1 MGRDEELERLAAVVA
16 QAPAVTVIVGEAGIG
31 KSRLV
36 GELAERPEVRG
47 RQWLVGAC
55 APIREPFPLGSIV
68 EALRGVAEH
77 LTGAALSPV
86 AGTLRGLLPELAGV
100 LPPAPES
107 LDERAA
113 EQHRMFRGLVELLAA
128 LGEAVLIVED
138 VHWADERT
146 VEFLAYL
153 LAAPPD
159 GLSVVLTYRA
169 EDAGPEVR
177 ALAGRVAAVVVRDR
191 IVLRPLDVPDTRM
204 LAEAIL
210 GAEQPISEE
219 LAAYLCERA
228 GGLPLA
234 VQELLALL
242 RERGTLAWRRG
253 RWARRAVDELD
264 VPAGVRDSVLE
275 RAARLSPAAQA
286 VAEAAAVLRVATPF
300 PILAE
305 VCRAAQPPAGLDE
318 AVAAGMLAEQSG
330 GFGFRHVLAAEAVY
344 AGIPASRRA
353 DLHSRAADAVCGLAP
368 VPLGRLA
375 HHLREAGRL
384 KEWAEAADRAAGRA
398 SELGDHAEA
407 TRLLE
412 EVLRNA
418 RLEPARRTE
427 MTIRLGWAADE
438 VLHVPE
444 ITDLIIRAL
453 EQDPPPR
460 ARGELQFLLGLHLDT
475 TGVDQER
482 KCRAFTESVADL
494 DDRPELAAWAMI
506 ALGLPTEP
514 HATLPAERVA
524 WLDRAQQVVPA
535 IRSAPHRLFVLGK
548 VAMGLALMGDARW
561 SGIAERIRAEAPGTV
576 PAHSRMA
583 GACWSAG
590 SGACHSGHHET
601 ARTLLTTALQISTD
615 IDALHP
621 LVFRS
626 RAVLLT
632 TEYQRGEW
640 DGLRE
645 SIPGVL
651 DGLSGGLFERL
662 FADTVAACLLLPAGE
677 LDEARDRLRELADR
691 CMPVDG
697 GNLALLTTAR
707 LRLATA
713 RGEAAEAVADVAGA
727 VTTWESRGMWPV
739 GARALPA
746 LVESM
751 LAAGRPGDAAG
762 VLRRYESRL
771 RGLDAPLAPAVLPHA
786 HGLLAE
792 ASGDHAAAATRLL
805 DAALAYDRLPAPYE
819 AAQAR
824 ERAAAALHAR
834 GDEASRARAADVL
847 GAAVGGYGRLG
858 ASWDLERA
866 ARLARRLGLPGPAA
880 RARRGPRGYGEVLS
894 PREREVAGL
903 AATGMSNKDI
913 ARELFVSPKTVE
925 KHVAAALRKL
935 GLTSRA
941 ALGTCLEHH
950 P

>member
-1 MGRDEELERLAAVVA
+1 MGREEELERLAAVMA
-16 QAPAVTVIVGEAGIG
+16 HAPAVTVIVGEAGIG

-36 GELAERPEVRG
+36 GELAGRPEVRG
-47 RQWLVGAC
+47 RQWLTGAC

-68 EALRGVAEH
+68 EALRGTAEH

-128 LGEAVLIVED
+128 LGDAVLIVED

-153 LAAPPD
+153 LAAPPG

-169 EDAGPEVR
+169 EDARPEVR
-177 ALAGRVAAVVVRDR
+177 ALAGRAAAVVARDR
-191 IVLRPLDVPDTRM
+191 IVLRPLDVPDTRT

-210 GAEQPISEE
+210 GTDQPISDE

-275 RAARLSPAAQA
+275 RAARMSPAAQA
-286 VAEAAAVLRVATPF
+286 VAEAAAVLRVATPV
-300 PILAE
+300 PVLAE

-353 DLHSRAADAVCGLAP
+353 GLHARAADAVGALDP

-384 KEWAEAADRAAGRA
+384 AEWAEAADRAAGRA

-407 TRLLE
+407 ARLLE
-412 EVLRNA
+412 EVLRHA

-438 VLHVPE
+438 VLNVPE
-444 ITDLIIRAL
+444 ITDLIARAL

-460 ARGELQFLLGLHLDT
+460 ARGELRLLLGLHLDT
-475 TGVDQER
+475 TGMEQER

-514 HATLPAERVA
+514 HTTRPAERVA

-535 IRSAPHRLFVLGK
+535 IGSAPQRLFVLGK

-561 SGIAERIRAEAPGTV
+561 SGIAERIRAEAPGASA
-576 PAHSRMA
+576 AHPRVA

-601 ARTLLTTALQISTD
+601 ARSLLTTALLISTD
-615 IDALHP
+615 VDALHP
-621 LVFRS
+621 LAFRS

-632 TEYQRGEW
+632 ADYQMGNW

-645 SIPGVL
+645 SIPRVL
-651 DGLSGGLFERL
+651 DGLVGLYEQL

-713 RGEAAEAVADVAGA
+713 RGEAADAVAEVAGA

-746 LVESM
+746 LVEAM
-751 LAAGRPGDAAG
+751 LAAGRPDDAAG

-786 HGLLAE
+786 RGLLAE
-792 ASGDHAAAATRLL
+792 AAGDHAAAATRLI

-847 GAAVGGYGRLG
+847 GAAVGGYENLG
-858 ASWDLERA
+858 AHWDLERA
-866 ARLARRLGLPGPAA
+866 ARLARRLGLPEPAA
-880 RARRGPRGYGEVLS
+880 RARRGPRGYGDVLS

-913 ARELFVSPKTVE
+913 ARELFLSPKTVE

-941 ALGTCLEHH
+941 ALGTRLEHH